1 MSQLKIREMPREE
14 RPREKLAA
22 HGASALTDPE
32 LIAILLRT
40 GVPGANAI
48 EVARKLLKDYGSLAG
63 LSRCTVDELAGIR
76 GIGPAKA
83 VQLVA
88 AFGLG
93 QRLARE
99 TLSKQK
105 IDSPE
110 LVNELVG
117 PEMRRLRK
125 ESLRVILLDTRYHLI
140 RVEEVSI
147 GSVNES
153 IAHPRDIFRPA
164 LVSSAY
170 AVIVVHNHPSGD
182 ASPSQTDHSL
192 TRRLAEAAELLQ
204 IKLLDHIIIGAPA
217 RRKPRLLQLQGSRRA
232 VKIHPTALVDPG
244 ARIGADVEIGPFS
257 TIGPEVAIGDNT
269 IVQSHVVIEGEVA
282 IGTGNFIGHGAVI
295 GAPPQDVSF
304 SPERK
309 TRVEIGNENVIREY
323 CTIHRGSA
331 EGSATKIGDN
341 NFLMAGCASRS
352 QLRNRKQC
360 DHRQQLFA
368 RRSRS
373 RGQRGISRRRWCLSS
388 IYAHW
393 ATGTY
398 PRRLWFQQR
407 YPTVRN
413 RG

>member
-1 MSQLKIREMPREE
+1 
-14 RPREKLAA
+14 
-22 HGASALTDPE
+22 
-32 LIAILLRT
+32 LLRT

-48 EVARKLLKDYGSLAG
+48 EVARKLLKEYGSLAG
-63 LSRCTVDELAGIR
+63 LSRCTVDELAGVR
-76 GIGPAKA
+76 GIGFSKA

-217 RRKPRLLQLQGSRRA
+217 
-232 VKIHPTALVDPG
+232 
-244 ARIGADVEIGPFS
+244 
-257 TIGPEVAIGDNT
+257 
-269 IVQSHVVIEGEVA
+269 
-282 IGTGNFIGHGAVI
+282 
-295 GAPPQDVSF
+295 
-304 SPERK
+304 
-309 TRVEIGNENVIREY
+309 
-323 CTIHRGSA
+323 
-331 EGSATKIGDN
+331 EGSPGYFSFNK
-341 NFLMAGCASRS
+341 AGV
-352 QLRNRKQC
+352 L
-360 DHRQQLFA
+360 
-368 RRSRS
+368 
-373 RGQRGISRRRWCLSS
+373 
-388 IYAHW
+388 
-393 ATGTY
+393 
-398 PRRLWFQQR
+398 
-407 YPTVRN
+407 
-413 RG
+413 

>member
-1 MSQLKIREMPREE
+1 MSRLKIREMPAQE

-48 EVARKLLKDYGSLAG
+48 EVARKLLKDYGSLVG
-63 LSRCTVDELAGIR
+63 LSRCTVDELAGVR
-76 GIGPAKA
+76 GIGFTKA

-164 LVSSAY
+164 LVCSAS

-217 RRKPRLLQLQGSRRA
+217 
-232 VKIHPTALVDPG
+232 
-244 ARIGADVEIGPFS
+244 
-257 TIGPEVAIGDNT
+257 
-269 IVQSHVVIEGEVA
+269 
-282 IGTGNFIGHGAVI
+282 
-295 GAPPQDVSF
+295 
-304 SPERK
+304 
-309 TRVEIGNENVIREY
+309 
-323 CTIHRGSA
+323 
-331 EGSATKIGDN
+331 EGSPGYFSFKE
-341 NFLMAGCASRS
+341 AGV
-352 QLRNRKQC
+352 L
-360 DHRQQLFA
+360 
-368 RRSRS
+368 
-373 RGQRGISRRRWCLSS
+373 
-388 IYAHW
+388 
-393 ATGTY
+393 
-398 PRRLWFQQR
+398 
-407 YPTVRN
+407 
-413 RG
+413 

>member
-1 MSQLKIREMPREE
+1 MSQLKIREMPQDE

-22 HGASALTDPE
+22 HGAAALTSPE

-40 GVPGANAI
+40 GRRGANAV
-48 EVARKLLKDYGSLAG
+48 EVARQLLEKYGSLTG
-63 LSRCTVDELAGIR
+63 LTRCTVDELR
-76 GIGPAKA
+76 KVKGIGPTKA

-93 QRLARE
+93 HRLARE

-204 IKLLDHIIIGAPA
+204 IKLLDHIIIGAPTD
-217 RRKPRLLQLQGSRRA
+217 GS
-232 VKIHPTALVDPG
+232 PG
-244 ARIGADVEIGPFS
+244 YFS
-257 TIGPEVAIGDNT
+257 FKE
-269 IVQSHVVIEGEVA
+269 
-282 IGTGNFIGHGAVI
+282 
-295 GAPPQDVSF
+295 
-304 SPERK
+304 
-309 TRVEIGNENVIREY
+309 
-323 CTIHRGSA
+323 
-331 EGSATKIGDN
+331 
-341 NFLMAGCASRS
+341 AGV
-352 QLRNRKQC
+352 L
-360 DHRQQLFA
+360 
-368 RRSRS
+368 
-373 RGQRGISRRRWCLSS
+373 
-388 IYAHW
+388 
-393 ATGTY
+393 
-398 PRRLWFQQR
+398 
-407 YPTVRN
+407 
-413 RG
+413 